1 MKVVLAAR
9 NVDKIFQYR
18 AFRNCINFLNDAG
31 YFFRIYNDF
40 PDIGNLKNS
49 IKYLFSTFIQTFKKN

>member
-18 AFRNCINFLNDAG
+18 AFLEIVLIFWMMQVISLE
-31 YFFRIYNDF
+31 FVMIFQI
-40 PDIGNLKNS
+40 
-49 IKYLFSTFIQTFKKN
+49 